1 MRLLVISPDYLSH
14 YLPMGEIAD
23 AWRDAGGDVVVA
35 SGPGMRARASA
46 AGHDTVGLTL
56 GQGHNSGIADAT
68 EQPGDESARLA
79 RFLAVTRDGPIPT
92 LLFQTEQRRHDLLWQ
107 PREVAARV
115 GSVVETVAPDVI
127 LVDQLAYAATLA
139 LHAGHYPYAGFV
151 TGHPTA
157 VPGPGETYGVPPYF
171 PSAIPIAPADL
182 VELQAAAGSVSA
194 GFAAGYATVL
204 RELDPTGTPPTDAFA
219 ATGTAT
225 LFNYPEALHA
235 GSGRVLPPAP
245 TFLGAVARNEVL
257 PADLDAAL
265 PPSVTRPRVYVSL
278 GTFLSSRVDLLR
290 VIADGLRTVP
300 VDVVMAIGAADPAA
314 MGDIPPGWVV
324 RPFLPQVAVL
334 ERCDVVVTHGGNN
347 TITESLRAGLPMLV
361 LPLSTDQFAGAA
373 DLARAGFGVTLDAR
387 SASAEEV
394 ATAVLDLVGGPASAR
409 AAELGKRL
417 RLAPGARRAVERL
430 RVLAQEAPVTP
441 QARVPVMRS

>member
-1 MRLLVISPDYLSH
+1 MRLLLVSPDYLSH
-14 YLPMGEIAD
+14 YLPMGEIAE
-23 AWRDAGGDVVVA
+23 AWRNDGGDVVVA

-46 AGHDTVGLTL
+46 AGLDTVELTL
-56 GQGHNSGIADAT
+56 GQGHNDGIAAVA

-92 LLFQTEQRRHDLLWQ
+92 LMFQTEQRRQDLLWQ

-115 GSVVETVAPDVI
+115 GSIVETVAPDVI

-139 LHAGHYPYAGFV
+139 LRAGHYPYAGFV

-157 VPGPGETYGVPPYF
+157 VPGPGETYDVPPHF

-182 VELQAAAGSVSA
+182 AELQAAAGSVSA
-194 GFAAGYATVL
+194 GFAATYGTIL
-204 RELDPTGTPPTDAFA
+204 RELDPTGIPPTDAFA

-235 GSGRVLPPAP
+235 GSGRVLPPAS

-257 PADLDAAL
+257 SSDLDAVL
-265 PPSVTRPRVYVSL
+265 STRGLRPRVYVSL
-278 GTFLSSRVDLLR
+278 GTFLSSRADLLR
-290 VIADGLRTVP
+290 VVADGLRALP
-300 VDVVMAIGAADPAA
+300 VDVVMATGAADPAA
-314 MGDIPPGWVV
+314 IGCIPPGWVL

-373 DLARAGFGVTLDAR
+373 DLARAGLGVALDAR
-387 SASAEEV
+387 SAYAEQV
-394 ATAVLDLVGGPASAR
+394 ATAVLELMGGPASAR
-409 AAELGKRL
+409 AAALGERL
-417 RLAPGARRAVERL
+417 RLGQGAPRAVERL
-430 RVLAQEAPVTP
+430 RVLAQRTPVIRPDRAPAT
-441 QARVPVMRS
+441 RS